1 MLVTQIYELMNSVHH
16 ELTGET
22 GVVLEDL
29 SNVIALGDTFLNAQG
44 LDNYVRTLNDQ
55 IGKMV
60 FKDRIYE
67 GRAPSV
73 LMDGWE
79 YGSIM
84 EKISAEIPD
93 ATENESWELQDGVSY
108 DPNIFTAPK
117 VSVKCWN
124 KRVTFEVPISIT
136 ENQVKSSF
144 NSTTQLNAFITMIY
158 NAIKNSMTMKLDSLI
173 MRTINNLIAETIYDD
188 YVGADVTLASHIKAV
203 NLLYLYNT
211 KFTPTTTLTADLALT
226 NPDFIKFASLTMA
239 NYMDRLNVMSKLFN
253 IGGKDRFTSKSGL
266 HVVMLS
272 EFMNSAN
279 SYLQS
284 DTFNEKYT
292 ALPNAETVAF
302 WQGSGTDFEF
312 GATSKIHVKTSGG
325 HTVEI
330 SGVLCTMFDRD
341 SLGVTNM
348 DQRVKNDYNAK
359 GEFWNEWHKYDAGY
373 FNDSD
378 ENMVVFF
385 IA

>member
-1 MLVTQIYELMNSVHH
+1 MLVTQVYELMNTVHE

-29 SNVIALGDTFLNAQG
+29 SNVIDLGDTFLNAQG
-44 LDNYVRTLNDQ
+44 LDNYVRTLNDV
-55 IGKMV
+55 IGRMV
-60 FKDRIYE
+60 FKDKIYE

-73 LMDGWE
+73 MMDGWE

-84 EKISAEIPD
+84 EKISADLPD
-93 ATENESWELQDGVSY
+93 ATENESWELHDGASY

-124 KRVTFEVPISIT
+124 KRITFEIPMSIT
-136 ENQVKSSF
+136 EKQVKSSF

-158 NAIKNSMTMKLDSLI
+158 NAITNSMTMKLDSLI
-173 MRTINNLIAETIYDD
+173 MRTINNLIAETVYAD
-188 YVGADVTLASHIKAV
+188 YAGADLTLASHIKAV

-211 KFTPTTTLTADLALT
+211 KFTKTLTAELALT
-226 NPDFIKFASLTMA
+226 DPDFIKFASLEMG
-239 NYMDRLNVMSKLFN
+239 NYIDRMRVMSTLFN
-253 IGGKDRFTSKSGL
+253 IGGKERFTGEKDL

-272 EFMNSAN
+272 EFKNSAD

-284 DTFNEKYT
+284 DTFNDKYT
-292 ALPNAETVAF
+292 ALPNAEKVAF
-302 WQGSGTDFEF
+302 WQGSGTDYAF
-312 GATSKIHVKTSGG
+312 GSTSKIHVTTSGG
-325 HTVEI
+325 NTVEMT
-330 SGVLCTMFDRD
+330 GVLCTMFDRD
-341 SLGVTNM
+341 SLGVTNI
-348 DQRVKNDYNAK
+348 DQRVKNQYNAK

-373 FNDSD
+373 FNDSN

-385 IA
+385 VA